1 MREIEPNYTIEIIE
15 AEQIDNI
22 NKSRAEE
29 APKLDY
35 PDEYTLRDI
44 YRNKWRY
51 LSSIRPIHPK
61 ISERFSSNN
70 T

>member
-29 APKLDY
+29 APKLY
-35 PDEYTLRDI
+35 CPDEY
-44 YRNKWRY
+44 N
-51 LSSIRPIHPK
+51 
-61 ISERFSSNN
+61 
-70 T
+70 